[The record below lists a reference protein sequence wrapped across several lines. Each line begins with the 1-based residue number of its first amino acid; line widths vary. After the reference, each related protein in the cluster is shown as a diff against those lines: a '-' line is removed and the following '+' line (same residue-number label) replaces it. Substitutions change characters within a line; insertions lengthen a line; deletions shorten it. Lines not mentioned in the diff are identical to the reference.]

1 MKPIS
6 TRMGMLTV
14 KKELVLLDGAGGTS
28 LWNMAE
34 SCGFSKEPVWKYN
47 VDHPE
52 LVKRLA
58 EEYIAAGSQIIY
70 TNTFG
75 ANGPAVA
82 KSSDYTVAQ
91 VVSAGVR
98 IAKEA
103 AAGTGVKVALDIG
116 PLSVLMEP
124 YGDLTEEEAEEI
136 FREQIGA
143 GMEEHPDYIVLETF
157 MDLEMLKVAARVA
170 KGYDVPVLCTMT
182 FEARGRTMMG
192 NSVEDIV
199 EELSALGVDGV
210 GLNCSLG
217 PVDALPIIREFAR
230 HTDLPLVFKPN
241 AGKPLLGEDGTVIS
255 PYSADDFAEDVTPV
269 MDLVIY
275 LGGCCGSSP
284 DYIRALK
291 EKAFR

>member
-1 MKPIS
+1 MKKDI
-6 TRMGMLTV
+6 L
-14 KKELVLLDGAGGTS
+14 LLDGASGTH

-34 SCGFSKEPVWKYN
+34 EQGFAKDPVWKYN

-75 ANGPAVA
+75 ANCHAVA
-82 KSSDYTVAQ
+82 KSSQYTVEQ

-103 AAGTGVKVALDIG
+103 AAGTGVKVALDVG

-136 FREQIGA
+136 FRQQIGA
-143 GMEEHPDYIVLETF
+143 GMTENPDLIVLETF
-157 MDLEMLKVAARVA
+157 MDLEMLKVAAGVA
-170 KGYDVPVLCTMT
+170 KSCGVPVLCTMT

-192 NSVEDIV
+192 NRVEDIV
-199 EELSALGVDGV
+199 EELSELGVDGV

-217 PVDALPIIREFAR
+217 PVDALPIIREFAE

-241 AGKPLLGEDGTVIS
+241 AGKPVLAEDGSVIS
-255 PYSADDFAEDVTPV
+255 PYSAVDFANDVAPV
-269 MDLVIY
+269 LDLVTY

-284 DYIRALK
+284 EYISVLQQGIQA
-291 EKAFR
+291 

>member
-1 MKPIS
+1 MSKNLIF
-6 TRMGMLTV
+6 
-14 KKELVLLDGAGGTS
+14 LDGAGGTR

-34 SCGFSKEPVWKYN
+34 EKGYAKDPVWKYN

-75 ANGPAVA
+75 ANCHAVA
-82 KSSDYTVAQ
+82 RSSDYTVEQ

-103 AAGTGVKVALDIG
+103 AEGTGVKVALDVG

-143 GMEEHPDYIVLETF
+143 GMTENPDLIVLETF
-157 MDLEMLKVAARVA
+157 MDLEMLKVAASVA
-170 KGYDVPVLCTMT
+170 KSYGVPVLCTMT

-192 NSVEDIV
+192 NRVEDIA
-199 EELSALGVDGV
+199 EELEELGVDGV

-217 PVDALPIIREFAR
+217 PVDALTIIREFAE
-230 HTDLPLVFKPN
+230 HTNLPLVFKPN
-241 AGKPLLGEDGTVIS
+241 AGKPVLAEDGTVVS
-255 PYSADDFAEDVTPV
+255 PYSAADFAEDVAPV
-269 MDLVIY
+269 LDLVTY

-284 DYIRALK
+284 EYIRVLR
-291 EKAFR
+291 EKID

>member
-1 MKPIS
+1 M
-6 TRMGMLTV
+6 R
-14 KKELVLLDGAGGTS
+14 KEILLLDGASGTH

-34 SCGFSKEPVWKYN
+34 AQGFAKDPVWKYN

-58 EEYIAAGSQIIY
+58 EEYIAAGSKIIY

-75 ANGPAVA
+75 ANSHAVA
-82 KSSDYTVAQ
+82 RSSSYSVAE

-103 AAGTGVKVALDIG
+103 VTGTDVKVALDIG

-143 GMEEHPDYIVLETF
+143 GMAEHPDLVVLETF
-157 MDLEMLKVAARVA
+157 MDLEMLKVAASVA
-170 KGYDVPVLCTMT
+170 KSYDVPVLCTMT
-182 FEARGRTMMG
+182 FESRGRTMMG
-192 NSVEDIV
+192 NRVEDIV
-199 EELSALGVDGV
+199 EELTELGVDGV

-217 PVDALPIIREFAR
+217 PVEALAIIREFAE

-241 AGKPLLGEDGTVIS
+241 AGKPVLAEDGSVIS
-255 PYSADDFAEDVTPV
+255 PYGAEDFAADVTPV
-269 MDLVIY
+269 LDLVTY
-275 LGGCCGSSP
+275 LGSCCGSSP
-284 DYIRALK
+284 EYIRVL
-291 EKAFR
+291 RDQLNQ

>member
-1 MKPIS
+1 MKKDII
-6 TRMGMLTV
+6 
-14 KKELVLLDGAGGTS
+14 LLDGAGGTR

-34 SCGFSKEPVWKYN
+34 AQGFAKDPVWKYN

-75 ANGPAVA
+75 ANGPSVA
-82 KSSDYTVAQ
+82 RSSEYSVAQ

-103 AAGTGVKVALDIG
+103 AEGTGVKVALDVG

-143 GMEEHPDYIVLETF
+143 GMTEHPDLIVLETF
-157 MDLEMLKVAARVA
+157 MDLEMLKVAAGVA
-170 KGYDVPVLCTMT
+170 KSYGVPVLCTMT

-192 NSVEDIV
+192 NRVEDIV
-199 EELSALGVDGV
+199 EELSDLGVDGV

-217 PVDALPIIREFAR
+217 PVDAIPIIKEFAEQ
-230 HTDLPLVFKPN
+230 TDLPLVFKPN
-241 AGKPLLGEDGTVIS
+241 AGKPVVAEDGSVVS
-255 PYSADDFAEDVTPV
+255 PYDAKDFAEDVAPV
-269 MDLVIY
+269 LDLVTY

-284 DYIRALK
+284 DYIRTL
-291 EKAFR
+291 RDQLNQ

>member
-1 MKPIS
+1 MN
-6 TRMGMLTV
+6 
-14 KKELVLLDGAGGTS
+14 KKLVLLDGAGGTR

-34 SCGFSKEPVWKYN
+34 EKGFAKDPVWKYN

-75 ANGPAVA
+75 ANGPSVA
-82 KSSDYTVAQ
+82 RSSDYTVSQ

-103 AAGTGVKVALDIG
+103 AAGTGVKVALDVG

-143 GMEEHPDYIVLETF
+143 GMAEAPDLIVLETF
-157 MDLEMLKVAARVA
+157 MDLEMMKVAASVA
-170 KGYDVPVLCTMT
+170 KSYGIPVLCTMT

-192 NSVEDIV
+192 NRVEDIA
-199 EELSALGVDGV
+199 EELEELGVDGI

-217 PVDALPIIREFAR
+217 PVDALPIIREFAE
-230 HTDLPLVFKPN
+230 HTNLPLVFKPN
-241 AGKPLLGEDGTVIS
+241 AGKPVLAEDGSVIS
-255 PYSADDFAEDVTPV
+255 PYSAADFAEDVAPV
-269 MDLVIY
+269 LDLVTY

-284 DYIRALK
+284 DYIRKLK
-291 EKAFR
+291 ENFA

>member
-1 MKPIS
+1 MKH
-6 TRMGMLTV
+6 
-14 KKELVLLDGAGGTS
+14 ELILLDGAGGTS

-34 SCGFSKEPVWKYN
+34 EKGYAKDPVWKYN
-47 VDHPE
+47 VDHPD

-58 EEYIAAGSQIIY
+58 ELYIEAGSQIIY

-75 ANGPAVA
+75 ANGPALARYPGYEVE
-82 KSSDYTVAQ
+82 Q

-103 AAGTGVKVALDIG
+103 AEGTDVKVALDIG

-136 FREQIGA
+136 FRQQIGA
-143 GMEEHPDYIVLETF
+143 GMVENPDLVVLETF
-157 MDLEMLKVAARVA
+157 MDLEMLKVAASVA
-170 KGYDVPVLCTMT
+170 KSYDVPVFCTMT

-192 NSVEDIV
+192 NRVEDIA
-199 EELSALGVDGV
+199 EELSELGVDAV

-217 PVDALPIIREFAR
+217 PVDALPIIREFAES
-230 HTDLPLVFKPN
+230 TDLPLIFKPN
-241 AGKPLLGEDGTVIS
+241 AGKPVLAEDGSVVS
-255 PYSADDFAEDVTPV
+255 PYSAGDFAADVEPV
-269 MDLVIY
+269 LDLVTY

-284 DYIRALK
+284 DYIKELK
-291 EKAFR
+291 QHYQ

>member
-1 MKPIS
+1 MKKDII
-6 TRMGMLTV
+6 
-14 KKELVLLDGAGGTS
+14 LLDGAGGTR

-34 SCGFSKEPVWKYN
+34 EKGFAKDPVWKYN

-75 ANGPAVA
+75 ANGPSVA
-82 KSSDYTVAQ
+82 RSSDYSVAQ

-103 AAGTGVKVALDIG
+103 AADTGVKVALDVG
-116 PLSVLMEP
+116 PLSILMEP

-143 GMEEHPDYIVLETF
+143 GMTEHPDLIVLETF
-157 MDLEMLKVAARVA
+157 MDLEMLKVAAGVA
-170 KGYDVPVLCTMT
+170 KSYGVPVLCTMT

-192 NSVEDIV
+192 NRVEDIV
-199 EELSALGVDGV
+199 EELSELGVDGV

-217 PVDALPIIREFAR
+217 PVDAIPIIKEFAEQ
-230 HTDLPLVFKPN
+230 TDLPLVFKPN
-241 AGKPLLGEDGTVIS
+241 AGKPVLAEDGTVVS
-255 PYSADDFAEDVTPV
+255 PYDANDFAEDVAPV
-269 MDLVIY
+269 LDLVTY

-284 DYIRALK
+284 DYIRTLNK
-291 EKAFR
+291 RISD

>member
-1 MKPIS
+1 M
-6 TRMGMLTV
+6 
-14 KKELVLLDGAGGTS
+14 LDGAGGTS

-34 SCGFSKEPVWKYN
+34 ELGYAKDPVWKYN

-75 ANGPAVA
+75 ANGPSVA
-82 KSSDYTVAQ
+82 RSSTYSVAE

-103 AAGTGVKVALDIG
+103 AAGTGVKVALDVG
-116 PLSVLMEP
+116 PLSLLMEP

-143 GMEEHPDYIVLETF
+143 GMTENPDLIVLETF
-157 MDLEMLKVAARVA
+157 MDLEMMKVAASVA
-170 KGYDVPVLCTMT
+170 KSYGVPVLCTMT

-192 NSVEDIV
+192 NRVEDIV
-199 EELSALGVDGV
+199 EELTELGIDGV

-217 PVDALPIIREFAR
+217 PVDALPIIREFAEQ
-230 HTDLPLVFKPN
+230 TDLPLVFKPN
-241 AGKPLLGEDGTVIS
+241 AGKPVMGEDGSVVS
-255 PYSADDFAEDVTPV
+255 PYSAVDFAEDVAPV
-269 MDLVIY
+269 LDLVTY
-275 LGGCCGSSP
+275 LGGCCGSNY
-284 DYIRALK
+284 DYIRELK
-291 EKAFR
+291 ARYQ

>member
-1 MKPIS
+1 MK
-6 TRMGMLTV
+6 R
-14 KKELVLLDGAGGTS
+14 ELILLDGAGGTS

-34 SCGFSKEPVWKYN
+34 EKGYAKDPVWKYN

-58 EEYIAAGSQIIY
+58 QDYIDAGSQIIY

-75 ANGPAVA
+75 ANGPSVA
-82 KSSDYTVAQ
+82 RSSCYSVAQ

-103 AAGTGVKVALDIG
+103 ADGTGVKVALDIG

-143 GMEEHPDYIVLETF
+143 GMTENPDLIVLETF
-157 MDLEMLKVAARVA
+157 MDLEMLKVAASVA
-170 KGYDVPVLCTMT
+170 KSYDVPVLCTMT

-192 NSVEDIV
+192 NRVEDIV
-199 EELSALGVDGV
+199 EELTELGVDAV

-217 PVDALPIIREFAR
+217 PVDAIPIIREFAEQ
-230 HTDLPLVFKPN
+230 TDLPLVFKPN
-241 AGKPLLGEDGTVIS
+241 AGKPVLAEDGSVIS
-255 PYSADDFAEDVTPV
+255 SYSAADFAEDVAPV
-269 MDLVIY
+269 LDLVTY

-284 DYIRALK
+284 EYIRTLR
-291 EKAFR
+291 ETMDQ

>member
-1 MKPIS
+1 M
-6 TRMGMLTV
+6 
-14 KKELVLLDGAGGTS
+14 KKEVILLDGAGGTS

-34 SCGFSKEPVWKYN
+34 ETGCAKDPVWKYN

-75 ANGPAVA
+75 ANGPSVA
-82 KSSDYTVAQ
+82 RSSNYSVAE

-103 AAGTGVKVALDIG
+103 AAGTGVRVALDVG
-116 PLSVLMEP
+116 PLSLLMEP

-136 FREQIGA
+136 FQEQIGA
-143 GMEEHPDYIVLETF
+143 GMTEGPDLIVLETF
-157 MDLEMLKVAARVA
+157 MDLEMLKVAAGVA
-170 KGYDVPVLCTMT
+170 KRYGVPVLCTMT

-192 NSVEDIV
+192 NRVEDIV
-199 EELSALGVDGV
+199 EELSELGVDGV

-217 PVDALPIIREFAR
+217 PVDALPIIREFAK

-241 AGKPLLGEDGTVIS
+241 AGKPVLAEDGSVIS
-255 PYSADDFAEDVTPV
+255 PYSADDFAEDVAPALE
-269 MDLVIY
+269 LVTY

-284 DYIRALK
+284 EYIRTMR
-291 EKAFR
+291 EKLQR

>member
-1 MKPIS
+1 MKKDI
-6 TRMGMLTV
+6 L
-14 KKELVLLDGAGGTS
+14 LLDGASGTH
-28 LWNMAE
+28 LWDMAE
-34 SCGFSKEPVWKYN
+34 EQGFAKDPVWKYN
-47 VDHPE
+47 IEHPE
-52 LVKRLA
+52 LVKSLA

-75 ANGPAVA
+75 ANCHAVA
-82 KSSDYTVAQ
+82 RSSTYSVEE

-103 AAGTGVKVALDIG
+103 AAGTGAKVALDVG

-143 GMEEHPDYIVLETF
+143 GMTERPDLIVLETF
-157 MDLEMLKVAARVA
+157 MDLEMLKVAAGVA
-170 KGYDVPVLCTMT
+170 KSYGVPVLCTMT

-192 NSVEDIV
+192 NRVEDIV
-199 EELSALGVDGV
+199 EELSELGVDGV

-217 PVDALPIIREFAR
+217 PVDALPIIKEFAE

-241 AGKPLLGEDGTVIS
+241 AGKPVLAEDGSVIS
-255 PYSADDFAEDVTPV
+255 PYSAGDFANDVASV
-269 MDLVIY
+269 LDLVTY

-284 DYIRALK
+284 EYISVLK
-291 EKAFR
+291 KAIEA

>member
-1 MKPIS
+1 MKKDII
-6 TRMGMLTV
+6 
-14 KKELVLLDGAGGTS
+14 LLDGAGGTR

-34 SCGFSKEPVWKYN
+34 EKGVAKDPVWKYN

-75 ANGPAVA
+75 ANGPSVA
-82 KSSDYTVAQ
+82 RSSDYSVAQ

-103 AAGTGVKVALDIG
+103 AADTGVKVALDVG
-116 PLSVLMEP
+116 PLSILMEP

-143 GMEEHPDYIVLETF
+143 GMTEHPDLIVLETF
-157 MDLEMLKVAARVA
+157 MDLEMLKVAAGVA
-170 KGYDVPVLCTMT
+170 KSYGVPVLCTMT

-192 NSVEDIV
+192 NRVEDIV
-199 EELSALGVDGV
+199 EELSELGVDGI

-217 PVDALPIIREFAR
+217 PVDAIPIIKEFAEQ
-230 HTDLPLVFKPN
+230 TDLPLVFKPN
-241 AGKPLLGEDGTVIS
+241 AGKPVLAEDGTVVS
-255 PYSADDFAEDVTPV
+255 PYDANDFAEDVAPV
-269 MDLVIY
+269 LDLVTY

-284 DYIRALK
+284 DYIRTLNK
-291 EKAFR
+291 RISD